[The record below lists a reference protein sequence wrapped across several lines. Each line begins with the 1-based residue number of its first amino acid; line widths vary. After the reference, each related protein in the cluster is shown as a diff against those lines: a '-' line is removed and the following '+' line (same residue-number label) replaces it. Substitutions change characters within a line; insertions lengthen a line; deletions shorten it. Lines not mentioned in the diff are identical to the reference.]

1 MFRENKFI
9 DKVTPFKLK
18 YRLIYPLTF
27 FILIFSVSFYIFF
40 TYSFESQAI
49 KSLEERANF
58 VLQYIADELPN
69 NHSTLDNQPFDENII
84 NIFKK
89 YKIEYA
95 VLFNDKGLVERAYN
109 FTKAEKNKY
118 ILTQEG
124 NQLTTDKKIFRTE
137 TPVVLKNS
145 LVAKAYVGF
154 STKDYWEYVISV
166 RKEAGIISL
175 IIFFGGTFILFIL
188 SSLTTIPLRKLTKG
202 SEKLIKGDLKHKI
215 NYFRNDQLGIITKA
229 LNYLALNLDSS
240 NKKVESLDRQL
251 KVIFRDKI
259 GELNIEVNQRRIA
272 QHSLK
277 QSEKQFRLLFEKA
290 PIGMVISSPDD
301 RILQVN
307 SAFCQSLGYAKE
319 ELIDKKTSQF
329 TFLDDQPGYIKL
341 HNQLM
346 EEDLSHIYFEN
357 RFIRKDKKVI
367 YTIVESVLIRGEEE
381 KPHHFISQV
390 IDITERK
397 NVEKEL
403 VKAKEKA
410 EESDRLK
417 SAFLAQ
423 MSHEIRTPLNVI
435 IAATPILAD
444 ELPPGNEENDVL
456 LDSITNAGKRL
467 QRTIDMILNMS
478 SVQSGNY
485 EPEIEEVN
493 LDQELKELTE
503 EFNQLI
509 MNKNLDLK
517 FYNNTRDPF
526 IIADKYTV
534 NQIFQN
540 LIGNAVK
547 YTAQGEIIIN
557 LFEKDKQNICVEVR
571 DTGIGMS
578 PEYMNKIF
586 TPFSQEDTG
595 HKRKFEGNG
604 LGLALVK
611 KYVELNDAEISV
623 KSIKDKGSIFTVTF
637 KSILWHRMNPE
648 NNYLPSAAL

>member
-27 FILIFSVSFYIFF
+27 FILLFSVSFYKFF
-40 TYSFESQAI
+40 TGSFESQAI
-49 KSLEERANF
+49 KSLEDRANF
-58 VLQYIADELPN
+58 VSQYIAEEMPDN
-69 NHSTLDNQPFDENII
+69 YSQLDTRPFDKKII
-84 NIFKK
+84 SLFND
-89 YKIEYA
+89 YKIEYL
-95 VLFNDKGLVERAYN
+95 VLFDGKGLVEKTYN
-109 FTKAEKNKY
+109 FKKAEKNNY

-124 NQLTTDKKIFRTE
+124 NQLTPDKKIFRTE
-137 TPVVLKNS
+137 TRVVLNNS
-145 LVAKAYVGF
+145 SAAKAYVGF
-154 STKDYWEYVISV
+154 SAEDYLQYINSKK
-166 RKEAGIISL
+166 KETGIISL
-175 IIFFGGTFILFIL
+175 ILFFGCTFILFII
-188 SSLTTIPLRKLTKG
+188 SSLTTIPLRRLTKG
-202 SEKLIKGDLKHKI
+202 SEKFIKGDLSHKI

-301 RILQVN
+301 VIMQVN
-307 SAFCQSLGYAKE
+307 SAFCQSLGYSKE

-329 TFLDDQPGYIKL
+329 TYLDDQPGYIKL
-341 HNQLM
+341 HNQLL
-346 EEDLSHIYFEN
+346 EENLSHIYFEN

-367 YTIVESVLIRGEEE
+367 YTIVESVLVRGEEE
-381 KPHHFISQV
+381 KPHHYISQV

-403 VKAKEKA
+403 VQAKEKA

-444 ELPPGNEENDVL
+444 ELPPGNEENDALV
-456 LDSITNAGKRL
+456 DSITNAGKRL

-485 EPEIEEVN
+485 IPEIEEVDLN
-493 LDQELKELTE
+493 KELRNLTE
-503 EFNQLI
+503 EFKQI
-509 MNKNLDLK
+509 MVNKNLELK
-517 FYNNTRDPF
+517 YYNNITEPF

-534 NQIFQN
+534 IQIFQN
-540 LIGNAVK
+540 LIGNAIK
-547 YTAQGEIIIN
+547 YTQKGEIVIN
-557 LFEKDKQNICVEVR
+557 LFEQDKQNICVEVR

-578 PEYMNKIF
+578 PEYLKKLF

-595 HKRKFEGNG
+595 HKRNFEGNG

-611 KYVELNDAEISV
+611 KYVELNNAEISV
-623 KSIKDKGSIFTVTF
+623 KSIKDKGSIFAVAF
-637 KSILWHRMNPE
+637 KSILWHRMNSE
-648 NNYLPSAAL
+648 NKYHSSAAL

>member
-329 TFLDDQPGYIKL
+329 TL
-341 HNQLM
+341 
-346 EEDLSHIYFEN
+346 
-357 RFIRKDKKVI
+357 
-367 YTIVESVLIRGEEE
+367 
-381 KPHHFISQV
+381 
-390 IDITERK
+390 
-397 NVEKEL
+397 
-403 VKAKEKA
+403 
-410 EESDRLK
+410 
-417 SAFLAQ
+417 
-423 MSHEIRTPLNVI
+423 
-435 IAATPILAD
+435 
-444 ELPPGNEENDVL
+444 
-456 LDSITNAGKRL
+456 
-467 QRTIDMILNMS
+467 
-478 SVQSGNY
+478 
-485 EPEIEEVN
+485 
-493 LDQELKELTE
+493 
-503 EFNQLI
+503 
-509 MNKNLDLK
+509 
-517 FYNNTRDPF
+517 
-526 IIADKYTV
+526 
-534 NQIFQN
+534 
-540 LIGNAVK
+540 
-547 YTAQGEIIIN
+547 
-557 LFEKDKQNICVEVR
+557 
-571 DTGIGMS
+571 
-578 PEYMNKIF
+578 
-586 TPFSQEDTG
+586 
-595 HKRKFEGNG
+595 
-604 LGLALVK
+604 
-611 KYVELNDAEISV
+611 
-623 KSIKDKGSIFTVTF
+623 
-637 KSILWHRMNPE
+637 
-648 NNYLPSAAL
+648 

>member
-1 MFRENKFI
+1 
-9 DKVTPFKLK
+9 
-18 YRLIYPLTF
+18 
-27 FILIFSVSFYIFF
+27 
-40 TYSFESQAI
+40 
-49 KSLEERANF
+49 
-58 VLQYIADELPN
+58 
-69 NHSTLDNQPFDENII
+69 
-84 NIFKK
+84 
-89 YKIEYA
+89 
-95 VLFNDKGLVERAYN
+95 
-109 FTKAEKNKY
+109 
-118 ILTQEG
+118 
-124 NQLTTDKKIFRTE
+124 
-137 TPVVLKNS
+137 
-145 LVAKAYVGF
+145 
-154 STKDYWEYVISV
+154 
-166 RKEAGIISL
+166 
-175 IIFFGGTFILFIL
+175 
-188 SSLTTIPLRKLTKG
+188 
-202 SEKLIKGDLKHKI
+202 
-215 NYFRNDQLGIITKA
+215 
-229 LNYLALNLDSS
+229 
-240 NKKVESLDRQL
+240 
-251 KVIFRDKI
+251 
-259 GELNIEVNQRRIA
+259 
-272 QHSLK
+272 
-277 QSEKQFRLLFEKA
+277 
-290 PIGMVISSPDD
+290 
-301 RILQVN
+301 
-307 SAFCQSLGYAKE
+307 
-319 ELIDKKTSQF
+319 
-329 TFLDDQPGYIKL
+329 
-341 HNQLM
+341 M

>member
-329 TFLDDQPGYIKL
+329 TSLDDQPGYIKL